1 MKTKQLFHMEHQLV
15 ILCAVSAIMAGGAE
29 PLYGQND
36 IDVPC
41 PALQQNEERA
51 IENIVLATENREAA
65 EIINLALQD
74 TLLGYESRA
83 RAYYIKALNIEPQSA
98 IALCGLMLLEQADR
112 SLYTQQLQQLTA
124 IINSP
129 DFLATPEELFY
140 IETFLKIISG
150 DVVGAAD
157 DFAERSARY
166 RADVLAACWSISLY
180 HSIGD
185 QDKSHALA
193 RQLYEK
199 HPDNI
204 LCQYLH
210 CLVYENY
217 DVVPDEIIK
226 LSRETC
232 NAWRHHPMVSHLAG
246 HLMYSNGMYGE
257 AKNLFNQERNGIRQD
272 IVKFGI
278 DESDAFELH
287 RAGLYEC
294 ACAIKNE
301 SATFHMELLNERKLE
316 KEIHNRGDVLYR
328 WEVMTQPMRELIV
341 RTSAPTAQ
349 EVRRASQVSV
359 PHEKILD
366 DDLCH
371 HFSECLKSVLQV
383 RVLMNNNRSNKA
395 NEVLDKAETAYN
407 LLRSSRDSLSTKTVS
422 YKLCYIRALDCA
434 ETSLNIA
441 RSLVFKDSSAMW
453 NKKVRESLLQQKQ
466 YRMLPPLLVSDT
478 SSR

>member
-1 MKTKQLFHMEHQLV
+1 MEHQLV

-41 PALQQNEERA
+41 PALQFNEERA
-51 IENIVLATENREAA
+51 IENIVLATENKEVA

-83 RAYYIKALNIEPQSA
+83 RTYYIRALNIEPQSA

-157 DFAERSARY
+157 DFAKRSERY

-217 DVVPDEIIK
+217 DVVPVEIIK

-232 NAWRHHPMVSHLAG
+232 NAWRHHPMVAHLAG

-257 AKNLFNQERNGIRQD
+257 AKNLFKQERNGIRQD

-349 EVRRASQVSV
+349 EVRRSAQVSV
-359 PHEKILD
+359 PHKKVLD
-366 DDLCH
+366 DDLCLQ
-371 HFSECLKSVLQV
+371 FSECLKSVLQV
-383 RVLMNNNRSNKA
+383 RVLVNNNRLNKA
-395 NEVLDKAETAYN
+395 NEILEKAESAYN
-407 LLRSSRDSLSTKTVS
+407 LLRDSRDSLATKSMS
-422 YKLCYIRALDCA
+422 YKLCYMRALDCA
-434 ETSLNIA
+434 ETSLNLA
-441 RSLVFKDSSAMW
+441 RTLVFKDSSSLW
-453 NKKVRESLLQQKQ
+453 NKKVQDSLLQQKK

-478 SSR
+478 SPR

>member
-41 PALQQNEERA
+41 PALQFNEERA
-51 IENIVLATENREAA
+51 IENIVLATENKEVA

-83 RAYYIKALNIEPQSA
+83 RAYYIRALNIEPQSA

-157 DFAERSARY
+157 DFAERSERY

-185 QDKSHALA
+185 QEKSHALA
-193 RQLYEK
+193 QQLYEK

-210 CLVYENY
+210 CLVYEND

-232 NAWRHHPMVSHLAG
+232 NAWRHHPMVAHLAG

-257 AKNLFNQERNGIRQD
+257 AKNLFKQERNGIRQD

-287 RAGLYEC
+287 RAGLYEY

-316 KEIHNRGDVLYR
+316 KEIHHRGDVLYR

-349 EVRRASQVSV
+349 EVRRAAQVSV
-359 PHEKILD
+359 PHKKVLD
-366 DDLCH
+366 DDLCLQ
-371 HFSECLKSVLQV
+371 FSECLKSVLQV
-383 RVLMNNNRSNKA
+383 RVLVNNNRLNKA
-395 NEVLDKAETAYN
+395 NEILEKAESAYN
-407 LLRSSRDSLSTKTVS
+407 LLRDSRDSLATKSMS
-422 YKLCYIRALDCA
+422 YKLCYMRALDCA
-434 ETSLNIA
+434 ETSLNLA
-441 RSLVFKDSSAMW
+441 RALVFKDSSSLW
-453 NKKVRESLLQQKQ
+453 NKKVQDSLLQQKQ

-478 SSR
+478 SPR